1 VKTIVLYLQR
11 EIFAQG
17 ALIPAQNYIL
27 VINSKM
33 KSTKI
38 EDLIDEG
45 DDSIDAIVEED
56 INNLTNMNSEI
67 NSAPA
72 HEASDEL
79 KAQLVNIQNELS
91 DMRNKDSETAQAQP
105 ILERDQI
112 EKSFSDIFKIQ
123 PTDFKKLVVLSI
135 LYGIISSP
143 YIGDV
148 IDNMIPYSLYNYAFI
163 IKLIIFILLYRVLDF
178 FAN

>member
-1 VKTIVLYLQR
+1 
-11 EIFAQG
+11 
-17 ALIPAQNYIL
+17 
-27 VINSKM
+27 M

-38 EDLIDEG
+38 EELIDEG
-45 DDSIDAIVEED
+45 DESIDAIVEED

-79 KAQLVNIQNELS
+79 KEQLAHIQNELS
-91 DMRNKDSETAQAQP
+91 GMRSRNSQQEPVDTPEAIREPIRQP
-105 ILERDQI
+105 TRQPEEV
-112 EKSFSDIFKIQ
+112 EKTFSDIFKIQ
-123 PTDFKKLVVLSI
+123 TTDFKKLVVLSI

-143 YIGDV
+143 YVGDM
-148 IDNMIPYSLYNYAFI
+148 IDNMIPYSLYNYAFV

>member
-1 VKTIVLYLQR
+1 
-11 EIFAQG
+11 
-17 ALIPAQNYIL
+17 
-27 VINSKM
+27 M

-38 EDLIDEG
+38 EDLIEAG

-56 INNLTNMNSEI
+56 INNLTNMKSEI

-79 KAQLVNIQNELS
+79 KEQLAHIQNELS
-91 DMRNKDSETAQAQP
+91 GMRSQNSPLDTPEAIREPTRQP
-105 ILERDQI
+105 EEV
-112 EKSFSDIFKIQ
+112 EKSFSDIFNIQ
-123 PTDFKKLVVLSI
+123 PKDFKKLVVLSI

-143 YIGDV
+143 YVGDM
-148 IDNMIPYSLYNYAFI
+148 IDNMIPYSLYNYSFV

>member
-1 VKTIVLYLQR
+1 
-11 EIFAQG
+11 
-17 ALIPAQNYIL
+17 
-27 VINSKM
+27 M

-45 DDSIDAIVEED
+45 DDSIDAMVEED
-56 INNLTNMNSEI
+56 INNLTNMNSEA

-79 KAQLVNIQNELS
+79 KEQLQHIQNELS
-91 DMRNKDSETAQAQP
+91 DMRSTKDLQQGSIDAPEP
-105 ILERDQI
+105 IREPEEV

-123 PTDFKKLVVLSI
+123 TKDFKKLVVLSI

-143 YIGDV
+143 YVGDM
-148 IDNMIPYSLYNYAFI
+148 IDNMIPYSLYNYAFV

>member
-1 VKTIVLYLQR
+1 
-11 EIFAQG
+11 
-17 ALIPAQNYIL
+17 
-27 VINSKM
+27 M

-45 DDSIDAIVEED
+45 DDSIDAMVEED
-56 INNLTNMNSEI
+56 INNLTNMNSEA

-79 KAQLVNIQNELS
+79 KEQLQHIQNELS
-91 DMRNKDSETAQAQP
+91 DMRIDLQEGSIDFPEPTRQP
-105 ILERDQI
+105 EEV

-123 PTDFKKLVVLSI
+123 TKDFKKLVVLSI

-143 YIGDV
+143 YVGDM
-148 IDNMIPYSLYNYAFI
+148 IDNMIPYSLYNYAFV

-178 FAN
+178 FAK

>member
-1 VKTIVLYLQR
+1 
-11 EIFAQG
+11 
-17 ALIPAQNYIL
+17 
-27 VINSKM
+27 M

-45 DDSIDAIVEED
+45 DDSIDAMVEED
-56 INNLTNMNSEI
+56 INNLTNMNSEA

-79 KAQLVNIQNELS
+79 KEQLQHIQNELS
-91 DMRNKDSETAQAQP
+91 DMRSTKDLQQGSIDAPEPTREP
-105 ILERDQI
+105 EQI
-112 EKSFSDIFKIQ
+112 DVDKNFSDIFKIR
-123 PTDFKKLVVLSI
+123 PKDFKKLVVLSI

-143 YIGDV
+143 YVGDM
-148 IDNMIPYSLYNYAFI
+148 IDNMIPYSLYNYAFV

>member
-1 VKTIVLYLQR
+1 
-11 EIFAQG
+11 
-17 ALIPAQNYIL
+17 
-27 VINSKM
+27 M

-79 KAQLVNIQNELS
+79 KEQLAHIQNELS
-91 DMRNKDSETAQAQP
+91 DMRNKDAETQKGSDVTAQP
-105 ILERDQI
+105 IREREQI

>member
-1 VKTIVLYLQR
+1 
-11 EIFAQG
+11 
-17 ALIPAQNYIL
+17 
-27 VINSKM
+27 M

-45 DDSIDAIVEED
+45 DDSIDAMVEED
-56 INNLTNMNSEI
+56 INNLTNMNSEA

-79 KAQLVNIQNELS
+79 KEQLQHIQNELS
-91 DMRNKDSETAQAQP
+91 DMRSTLELDETDVPYVNDREDAP
-105 ILERDQI
+105 EPTREPEQI
-112 EKSFSDIFKIQ
+112 DVDKNFSDIFKIR
-123 PTDFKKLVVLSI
+123 PKDLKKLVVLSI

-143 YIGDV
+143 YVSDM
-148 IDNMIPYSLYNYAFI
+148 IDNMIPYSLYNYAFV